1 MAIVVEHDKR
11 KHEILEKAL
20 EVFIEEDSVEELIE
34 EEAATV
40 SPTSSTSIERVCE
53 RYCLAIFSITKI
65 KVGGLTIN
73 GSCGINCS
81 GTLDLASSPKICSRS
96 K

>member
-1 MAIVVEHDKR
+1 MGRTSSKNCCSSE
-11 KHEILEKAL
+11 
-20 EVFIEEDSVEELIE
+20 VEEEVEVLIDLSV